1 MQIVM
6 WFAGLR
12 GAVSFALSLSV
23 STENR
28 PYIVTTTLTVVVVTT
43 FILGGFTEKLLTCLG
58 LSGAP
63 SIDPEADHFEALVSP
78 GSVGNNSSGMHKF
91 WKDFDNY
98 VRSLFLHSFENC
110 SICVIG
116 LGAQMSLSVED
127 AFPHMDHLNYCEK
140 SEEVRLILNDYNSL
154 I

>member
-1 MQIVM
+1 VISRAFNIFPFANIANLGRREKITRDMQIVM

-23 STENR
+23 SSENR

-58 LSGAP
+58 LSGASP
-63 SIDPEADHFEALVSP
+63 IDPETDHFEALVSP
-78 GSVGNNSSGMHKF
+78 GSQVASSGMHKF

-98 VRSLFLHSFENC
+98 VILTLKNF
-110 SICVIG
+110 ITVI
-116 LGAQMSLSVED
+116 
-127 AFPHMDHLNYCEK
+127 
-140 SEEVRLILNDYNSL
+140 
-154 I
+154 

>member
-1 MQIVM
+1 MQVVM

-58 LSGAP
+58 LSGTGP
-63 SIDPEADHFEALVSP
+63 SGHQSEHFQPLVSP
-78 GSVGNNSSGMHKF
+78 NSQEANPSGMHKF

-98 VRSLFLHSFENC
+98 VIHHF
-110 SICVIG
+110 
-116 LGAQMSLSVED
+116 
-127 AFPHMDHLNYCEK
+127 
-140 SEEVRLILNDYNSL
+140 
-154 I
+154 